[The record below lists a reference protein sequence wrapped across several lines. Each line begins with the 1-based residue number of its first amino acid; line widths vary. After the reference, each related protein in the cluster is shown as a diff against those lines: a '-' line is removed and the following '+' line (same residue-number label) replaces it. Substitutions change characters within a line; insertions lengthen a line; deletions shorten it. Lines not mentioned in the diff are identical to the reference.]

1 MCNRQARLQLRF
13 VIPHSPVIHTEQ
25 FFAEDEKHLVEEV
38 FNNAIDLLSDEDK
51 KLPQI
56 NTVLPLLKKGVGIHH
71 SGLLPIIKE
80 TIEILF
86 GEGLIKALFATETFS
101 MGLNMPARTVLFT
114 AARKFD
120 GKELRWVN
128 ETNVYRWST
137 WSHYSRSHPV
147 NTFKWVVE
155 LDVVAKM
162 NAGLWF
168 WSLMNEWT
176 RLRRKKSSRSAFLL
190 DDHRHPLSTRFSLSI
205 QGKADPLNSAFKLT
219 YNMVL
224 NLLRVEGI
232 NPEFML
238 ERSFYQFQHFS
249 SIPALYDST
258 CLCCCSSLIEC
269 TSPLSLSVSI

>member
-1 MCNRQARLQLRF
+1 MNPTPVLLPNLIS
-13 VIPHSPVIHTEQ
+13 IPVCSENKIHHSHDNSFSTD
-25 FFAEDEKHLVEEV
+25 DEKRLVEEV

-128 ETNVYRWST
+128 KNKRIFFSRNVLF
-137 WSHYSRSHPV
+137 
-147 NTFKWVVE
+147 N
-155 LDVVAKM
+155 
-162 NAGLWF
+162 
-168 WSLMNEWT
+168 
-176 RLRRKKSSRSAFLL
+176 
-190 DDHRHPLSTRFSLSI
+190 
-205 QGKADPLNSAFKLT
+205 
-219 YNMVL
+219 
-224 NLLRVEGI
+224 
-232 NPEFML
+232 
-238 ERSFYQFQHFS
+238 
-249 SIPALYDST
+249 
-258 CLCCCSSLIEC
+258 
-269 TSPLSLSVSI
+269 